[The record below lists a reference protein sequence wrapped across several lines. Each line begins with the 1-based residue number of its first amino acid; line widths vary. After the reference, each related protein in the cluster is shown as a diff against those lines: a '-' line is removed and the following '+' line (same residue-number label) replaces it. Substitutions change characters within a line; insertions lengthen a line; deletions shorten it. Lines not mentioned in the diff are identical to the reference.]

1 MALKGGEFLIKDA
14 TPAEVFIPEDFNEE
28 QRMMA
33 DAATEFIEKEVV
45 PQRERFEKKDYAWTE
60 ELMKQLG
67 EMGLLGIGVPENYGG
82 LGMDFN
88 TTMLICDRV
97 SGVSGSLST
106 AYGAHTGI
114 GTLPILLYGSEEQK
128 QKYLPKLASG
138 EFMGCYCLTEPG
150 AGSDANS
157 GKTTAVLT
165 DDGEHYIINGQK
177 MWISNAGFA
186 DLFIVFAR
194 IEDDKNITAFIVEKG
209 AEGLEL
215 NEEEDK
221 LGIRASSTRQVFFND
236 VKVPVSHML
245 SERGNGF
252 KIAMNA
258 LNVGRIKLSVACLD
272 SVRRIS
278 TLSTQYANE
287 RQQFGQPISSFG
299 AIKVKLA
306 EMASK
311 IYASESLT
319 YRAGQ
324 DIEDKINQLVAE
336 GADPQTSKL
345 KGVEEY
351 AIECAIAKVHGS
363 EVLDYV
369 VDEGVQVYGGMGFS
383 EDAPMSSAYRD
394 ARIARIYEG
403 TNEIN
408 RMLTVGMILK
418 KAMKGELDLM
428 TPAMSVANE
437 LMSIPSFDT
446 PDYSALLA
454 AELEVLGK
462 LKKAI
467 LMVAGKAVETF
478 GMNIEAEQEVMMN
491 VADMII
497 ETYAAES
504 AILRTLKLA
513 EKNGEDKVKGQVAMT
528 QLYVYNAIEEVARAG
543 REAVGSFAE
552 GDERQLLMMGL
563 KRFTKPTN
571 INVKEVRRAIA
582 EELIAANKY
591 CFSIS

>member
-14 TPAEVFIPEDFNEE
+14 TPNEVFIPEDFNEE

-33 DAATEFIEKEVV
+33 NAATEFIEKEVV
-45 PQRERFEKKDYAWTE
+45 PQRERFEKKDYEWTE
-60 ELMKQLG
+60 QLMKQLG

-114 GTLPILLYGSEEQK
+114 GTLPILLYGTEEQK

-138 EFMGCYCLTEPG
+138 EWMGCYCLTEPG

-157 GKTTAVLT
+157 GKTTAKLT

-209 AEGLEL
+209 SEGLEL
-215 NEEEDK
+215 NPEEEK
-221 LGIRASSTRQVFFND
+221 MGIRASSTRQVFFND
-236 VKVPVSHML
+236 VKVPVNHML

-258 LNVGRIKLSVACLD
+258 LNVGRIKLSVACMD
-272 SVRRIS
+272 SVRRIT

-287 RQQFGQPISSFG
+287 RHQFGQPIAQFG
-299 AIKVKLA
+299 AIKSKLA

-311 IYASESLT
+311 VYAAESMT

-324 DIEDKINQLVAE
+324 EIEDNINRLLAE

-383 EDAPMSSAYRD
+383 EDAPMSAAYRD

-418 KAMKGELDLM
+418 KALKGELDLV
-428 TPAMSVANE
+428 TPAMNVANE

-446 PDYSALLA
+446 PDYDELLA
-454 AELEVLGK
+454 EEQEVLGK

-478 GMNIEAEQEVMMN
+478 GTEIEEEQEIMMN

-504 AILRTLKLA
+504 AMLRTLKLA
-513 EKNGEDKVKGQVAMT
+513 KMKGEDKVKGQVAMT
-528 QLYVYNAIEEVARAG
+528 QLYVYNAIEELARAG
-543 REAVGSFAE
+543 CEAIGSFAE
-552 GDERQLLMMGL
+552 GADRQLLMMGL
-563 KRFTKPTN
+563 KRFTKPLKIN
-571 INVKEVRRAIA
+571 IKEVRRTIA
-582 EELIAANKY
+582 DELIEANKY